1 MGVKSAPS
9 DFCYMM
15 SEIFKN
21 VATERSIILC
31 YIDDLIILSPKSDAS
46 SMIEIVFQ
54 KLNENNLC
62 IGLHKCKFFAKSVN
76 FLGYKISCESIEAIK
91 HKIQKLQDAKM
102 PTTLAEAYKLAGIA
116 AFYTLY
122 IPNLQLL

>member
-21 VATERSIILC
+21 VATEKSIILC

-54 KLNENNLC
+54 KLKE
-62 IGLHKCKFFAKSVN
+62 
-76 FLGYKISCESIEAIK
+76 
-91 HKIQKLQDAKM
+91 
-102 PTTLAEAYKLAGIA
+102 
-116 AFYTLY
+116 
-122 IPNLQLL
+122 